1 MKIEI
6 DKEDLIRLVKGC
18 DPALCDNGDRVMEH
32 PLIEPY
38 GSYCG
43 GFKDEWTWRYDMG
56 DKVSELDLIEMYRI
70 LTGKVL
76 VK

>member
-18 DPALCDNGDRVMEH
+18 DPLMCDYKDNVMHH
-32 PLIEPY
+32 PLIEPH

-43 GFKDEWTWRYDMG
+43 GFVGEWTWKFSDD

-76 VK
+76 V